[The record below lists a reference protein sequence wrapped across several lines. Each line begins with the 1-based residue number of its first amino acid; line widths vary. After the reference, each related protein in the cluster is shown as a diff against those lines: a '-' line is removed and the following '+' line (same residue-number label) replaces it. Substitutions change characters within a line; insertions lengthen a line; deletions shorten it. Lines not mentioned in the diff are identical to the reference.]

1 MEMKYAKGKTHRV
14 CMSQDYNWLFNT
26 ETGEFARWGCTID
39 EDPVMAP
46 SPEILDIEISTVCH
60 QGCKFCYK
68 SNTSVGTNMSL
79 EQFKGIF
86 AKFDD
91 NLTQI
96 AFGIGDVRTRDG
108 QLANPDLYEILR
120 FTREAGVIPNI
131 TINGARMTDSD
142 YTQLAELCGAV
153 AVSHYSDDVCFNAV
167 QKLHEAG
174 LKQVN
179 IHQLLATETLDECI
193 DLAHKTKTDPR
204 LKHLGAVVYL
214 WLKPKGERNN
224 MTPIKNESD
233 YLRLVDVLLSNN
245 VKFGFDSC
253 SANNFLSILR
263 KHYPEKMKALSRFVE
278 PCESSLFSFYIN
290 AEGIAYPCS
299 FSEDVVPGVDMET
312 ARSFAEVWERYC
324 ASTGIFRRRLL
335 ANNRSCPI
343 YNLGFGETL

>member
-26 ETGEFARWGCTID
+26 ETGEFARWGCAID
-39 EDPVMAP
+39 EDPIMAP

-68 SNTSVGTNMSL
+68 SNTSVGTNMTL
-79 EQFKGIF
+79 DKFKSIF

-96 AFGIGDVRTRDG
+96 AFGIGSIDG
-108 QLANPDLYEILR
+108 NPDLYKILQY
-120 FTREAGVIPNI
+120 TRDNGVIPNI

-179 IHQLLATETLDECI
+179 IHQVLAQESLSDCI

-214 WLKPKGERNN
+214 WLKPKGQRNN

-253 SANNFLSILR
+253 SANNFLSILQ

-299 FSEDVVPGVDMET
+299 FAEGIPGITGIDVKSIS
-312 ARSFAEVWERYC
+312 SFDEVWHDP
-324 ASTGIFRRRLL
+324 STEAFRERLL
-335 ANNRSCPI
+335 KNCRSCPI
-343 YNLGFGETL
+343 YDLEMTMW